1 MAAQNPFRQVGAH
14 WKKEETKIPSHRA
27 KTVPW
32 GAVIILLIV
41 VAAAIGAPIFS
52 NHDVSHYYIDSL
64 NAAPG
69 RDFYFGT
76 DSLGRDLFSCLLY
89 GSRVSLAVGF
99 FSMVIATVTGVV
111 YGSVSAMAPRW
122 VDSLLLRLAELLS
135 SIPSILF
142 MILLLGTMKEVTVLS
157 LSVVIGGTTW
167 MGLARMVRSDVYQI
181 RHSGYVLASRLMGAS
196 LWHILRYH
204 IVPNVWSHIS
214 FMIVSRFGMAIIM
227 EGTLSF
233 LGLGLPP
240 EILSWG
246 TLLSLATRAL
256 LTNSWW
262 VIVFPGIFVVA
273 TLLGVTE
280 IGQYARK
287 EGERHCS
294 YL

>member
-1 MAAQNPFRQVGAH
+1 
-14 WKKEETKIPSHRA
+14 
-27 KTVPW
+27 
-32 GAVIILLIV
+32 
-41 VAAAIGAPIFS
+41 
-52 NHDVSHYYIDSL
+52 
-64 NAAPG
+64 
-69 RDFYFGT
+69 
-76 DSLGRDLFSCLLY
+76 
-89 GSRVSLAVGF
+89 
-99 FSMVIATVTGVV
+99 MVIATVTGVV

-262 VIVFPGIFVVA
+262 VIVFLASSSLRRFWASLKSASMPEKKGNAIVH
-273 TLLGVTE
+273 
-280 IGQYARK
+280 IYN
-287 EGERHCS
+287 

>member
-14 WKKEETKIPSHRA
+14 WKKEETKVPSHRA

-135 SIPSILF
+135 SIVYLIHDSSPRYDERGDSPF
-142 MILLLGTMKEVTVLS
+142 PFRCHRRDDVDG
-157 LSVVIGGTTW
+157 IGPHGPQRRISDTAQRIRS
-167 MGLARMVRSDVYQI
+167 GVAPHGCFALAYP
-181 RHSGYVLASRLMGAS
+181 A
-196 LWHILRYH
+196 
-204 IVPNVWSHIS
+204 
-214 FMIVSRFGMAIIM
+214 
-227 EGTLSF
+227 
-233 LGLGLPP
+233 LPY
-240 EILSWG
+240 
-246 TLLSLATRAL
+246 RA
-256 LTNSWW
+256 
-262 VIVFPGIFVVA
+262 
-273 TLLGVTE
+273 
-280 IGQYARK
+280 
-287 EGERHCS
+287 
-294 YL
+294 